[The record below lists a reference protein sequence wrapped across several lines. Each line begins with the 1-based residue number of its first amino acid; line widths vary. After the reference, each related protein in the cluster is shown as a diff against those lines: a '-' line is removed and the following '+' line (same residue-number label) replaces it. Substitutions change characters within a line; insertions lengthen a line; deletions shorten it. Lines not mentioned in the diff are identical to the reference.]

1 MEDVGGEEGEENRL
15 SKVVVPLAEEGGDV
29 GLQKGSC
36 RIPEDGSSPHM
47 EECAEEVPALMEG
60 LSNLSPG
67 RPTPPPTPPL
77 SPGLPAT
84 LSPGLPAP
92 TKESL
97 RARLPSRACV
107 LPGLR
112 ACLV

>member
-1 MEDVGGEEGEENRL
+1 MEDVGGEEGEEIRL
-15 SKVVVPLAEEGGDV
+15 SKIVVPLAEEGGDV

-67 RPTPPPTPPL
+67 RPTPPL
-77 SPGLPAT
+77 SPGLLAT

-92 TKESL
+92 PLLKESL